1 MPAQRTT
8 DAINEQISYE
18 FAASQQYVAIAVH
31 YDGSTLPQLA
41 AFFYR
46 QSLEERQHALMM
58 VQFLLDAGTAPT
70 IPGATAPRTD
80 FEDVEAP
87 IRLALEQEERVTEQ
101 IGGLVAIAREEHDY
115 TAEQFLQ
122 WFVKEQ
128 VEEVSTMSSL
138 ATVARRCRD
147 DVMELEEYI
156 AREHGGAEAEDP
168 TAPPAAGG

>member
-1 MPAQRTT
+1 MPAPRTT

-31 YDGSTLPQLA
+31 YDRSTLPQLA

-58 VQFLLDAGTAPT
+58 VQFLLDAGAAPT

-115 TAEQFLQ
+115 TAEQFGLSRAHI
-122 WFVKEQ
+122 
-128 VEEVSTMSSL
+128 VERTADYLRWSE
-138 ATVARRCRD
+138 ARCGPLVR
-147 DVMELEEYI
+147 
-156 AREHGGAEAEDP
+156 
-168 TAPPAAGG
+168 